1 MLTARRS
8 VATAALLA
16 LLASGASAAAQPQ
29 AESFP
34 AAAIDYF
41 HDMDGG
47 IKLGAAEVRGRNS
60 WLMWTAGNQAFWDY
74 LAGHSFGTFDLLKM
88 IDSRRRPQRFAIY
101 GVMNEPGLAPA
112 TAPDAYGLWLDQ
124 PAATDAP
131 YRESF
136 SQEDFVRTYGRPS
149 GVVGLRIFSNPKFDA
164 AARRRWNPDRYWKD
178 PAYYRDPALVRP
190 YTVGMACGFCHVGPN
205 PIAPPADAESPQWEN
220 LSSYVGAQFWHAAP
234 IFSFAARP
242 DSFLYQVLAAMPPG
256 TVDTSA
262 LATDNIDNP
271 RNMNAIY
278 SVGARLAIVQE
289 ETLAGGNLDM
299 PGTRARMPV
308 PHVLK
313 DGADSIGIAGAL
325 GRVYFSIGAFHQ
337 EWLKHFNLLV
347 GGVPQTPIS
356 IATAKAQSPYW
367 QATLDRLDDVA
378 AFFVAATQP
387 HPLRE
392 APGGDRYLIEGDETL
407 TRGKRVFA
415 QACAACHSSKLP
427 DPPAGVALFSSA
439 WDAWTRTD
447 DFAARMTVLVL
458 RPDFL
463 VDNYL
468 STDRRYPISRIGTNA
483 CAPLATNALRG
494 HVWDNFSS
502 ETYKALP
509 AVGTIEVNHPL
520 TGEPIA
526 YAMPGGGRGYERAPS
541 LISMWSSAPYFH
553 NNSLGRYVHDPSV
566 AARMQSFDDAIEKLL
581 WPQKRLGMASV
592 YRTSAESWIVLDRDY
607 LPAPLFVALRARGLI
622 GAGERELRIGP
633 IPQGTPIG
641 LLANADLELSAR
653 NLERWIKLVLNTNTA
668 LREIKQ
674 RKLSGDAAADLLKPL
689 VPDLLGVSKCPDFIA
704 DRGHLFGASLSDDDK
719 HALIAFLKR
728 L

>member
-689 VPDLLGVSKCPDFIA
+689 VPDLLGVSKCPYFIA